1 MTRCLAPQVE
11 REVSYVVE
19 ADIKHR
25 KNCLEVLLL
34 IQEKK
39 RHQQPP
45 SRRAIVRVVEALCA
59 V

>member
-25 KNCLEVLLL
+25 KNCVEVLLL

-39 RHQQPP
+39 RYQQPP

-59 V
+59 G

>member
-1 MTRCLAPQVE
+1 MTRCPAPQVE

-25 KNCLEVLLL
+25 KNCLEVFLL

-45 SRRAIVRVVEALCA
+45 SRRAIV
-59 V
+59 